1 MAERKPFLLRMDPRV
16 LEALQR
22 WADDDL
28 RSVNGQIEYLLRRA
42 LHDAGRQPR
51 TDGGAPAPPVEPDR

>member
-1 MAERKPFLLRMDPRV
+1 VPDRKPFLLRIDREV

-28 RSVNGQIEYLLRRA
+28 RSLNGQIEYLLRESLKKAKRIGMREGNQG
-42 LHDAGRQPR
+42 D
-51 TDGGAPAPPVEPDR
+51 